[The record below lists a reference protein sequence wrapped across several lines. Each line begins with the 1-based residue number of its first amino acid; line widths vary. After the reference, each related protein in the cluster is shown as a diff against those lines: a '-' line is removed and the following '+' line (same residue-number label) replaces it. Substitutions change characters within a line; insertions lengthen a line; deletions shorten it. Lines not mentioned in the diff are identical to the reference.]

1 MFVVC
6 SIIGYYYMGI
16 YGIVVGVIATLV
28 EGTYGIDDNITVP
41 LATAL
46 LVFIPSIN
54 L

>member
-1 MFVVC
+1 
-6 SIIGYYYMGI
+6 MGI

-54 L
+54 LWKWEKVKILTA